1 MKVWE
6 KGPAFALV
14 ALAVAQAPPAFAQDK
29 KDLADI
35 DAAMAQAQGAMSKID
50 LSGLDWLDRDM
61 ARAQAELMKLD
72 TLNIRIPSVDLSG
85 MSERLAMM
93 KSQTFPLFQQAKGA
107 RQFYFNSGGEYDS
120 GTRLLDEHK
129 YDEAIQ
135 RFDRVI
141 ATKSDRTDGALYW
154 RAYALNRIGRR
165 DEAIAALAV
174 LRRDY
179 PNSRWL
185 NDAQALEVEVKQN
198 AGRPV
203 SPADESNEDIKLM
216 AINSLMNADPERA
229 IPLLEGLLKSNA
241 TPRVKDRAMF
251 VLTQNR
257 SARAQQILA
266 DYAKGA
272 GNPDLQVRAIRYI
285 GMSGTPEAQQQL
297 ASVYAA
303 SNDVAVKREIIRS
316 LMVSRGRDVLFNLA
330 KSEKD
335 PSLRAEAIRQLGVMK
350 ATDQL
355 AQLYASESSA
365 DNKIEIIRALM
376 VAGASDKLLDLAKN
390 EKDPAVRG
398 EAIRNLAVTHSTTP
412 ETLTSLYTSDMDV
425 KTKHQL
431 IDALHSRGDAKSMVD
446 LARKESDP
454 AMKKFIV
461 ERLSNMRGSKEATD
475 YMMELLK

>member
-1 MKVWE
+1 MRVWE
-6 KGPAFALV
+6 KGLAFALV
-14 ALAVAQAPPAFAQDK
+14 AMAPAFAQDK
-29 KDLADI
+29 KGQADI
-35 DAAMAQAQGAMSKID
+35 DAAMAQAQDALSKVD
-50 LSGLDWLDRDM
+50 LSGLNEDM
-61 ARAQAELMKLD
+61 VRVQAELMKLD
-72 TLNIRIPSVDLSG
+72 TLDIKIPSFDFAG
-85 MSERLAMM
+85 MGDRLALM
-93 KSQTFPLFQQAKGA
+93 KSQTLPLFQQAKGM
-107 RQFYFNSGGEYDS
+107 RVFNFNSGEYDS

-141 ATKSDRTDGALYW
+141 ASKSDRTDGALYW
-154 RAYALNRIGRR
+154 KAYALNRIGKR

-179 PNSRWL
+179 PNSHWL
-185 NDAQALEVEVKQN
+185 NDAQALEAEVKQN
-198 AGRPV
+198 AGQPV

-272 GNPDLQVRAIRYI
+272 GNPDLQVRAIRYV

-316 LMVSRGRDVLFNLA
+316 LMVSKGRDVLFTLA

-355 AQLYASESSA
+355 VQLYAAESSA
-365 DNKIEIIRALM
+365 DNKIQIIRALM

-390 EKDPAVRG
+390 EKDPAVRA
-398 EAIRNLAVTHSTTP
+398 EAIRNLAFTHSTTP
-412 ETLTSLYTSDMDV
+412 ETLIGLYTADSDP
-425 KTKHQL
+425 KTKKRQL
-431 IDALHSRGDAKSMVD
+431 IDALHARGDAK
-446 LARKESDP
+446 LPGGPGAQR
-454 AMKKFIV
+454 I
-461 ERLSNMRGSKEATD
+461 RTR
-475 YMMELLK
+475 

>member
-1 MKVWE
+1 MRVWE
-6 KGPAFALV
+6 KGLAFALV
-14 ALAVAQAPPAFAQDK
+14 ALTFAQVAPAFAQDK

-35 DAAMAQAQGAMSKID
+35 DAALAQAQEAVSRID
-50 LSGLDWLDRDM
+50 LSD
-61 ARAQAELMKLD
+61 
-72 TLNIRIPSVDLSG
+72 
-85 MSERLAMM
+85 MSERLALM
-93 KSQTFPLFQQAKGA
+93 KSQTFPLFQQAKGM
-107 RQFYFNSGGEYDS
+107 RQINFGSGEYDS

-129 YDEAIQ
+129 YDEAIK

-141 ATKSDRTDGALYW
+141 AGKSDRTDGALYW
-154 RAYALNRIGRR
+154 KAYALNRIGRR
-165 DEAIAALAV
+165 DEAIAALGV

-179 PNSRWL
+179 PNSHWL

-198 AGRPV
+198 AGQPV

-297 ASVYAA
+297 ANVYAA

-355 AQLYASESSA
+355 AQLYASEASA
-365 DNKIEIIRALM
+365 ENKTEIIRALM

-398 EAIRNLAVTHSTTP
+398 EAIRNLAFTHSTTP
-412 ETLTSLYTSDMDV
+412 ETLTGLYTSDMDV

-431 IDALHSRGDAKSMVD
+431 IDALHARGDAKSMVD

-454 AMKKFIV
+454 SMKKYIV
-461 ERLSNMRGSKEATD
+461 ERLSTMRGSKEATD